1 MNVPIDF
8 PFVEVVVRECVV
20 DRRHYSPVFCK
31 GENMKTPACTFSVSN
46 MYPADMPK
54 HFVL

>member
-1 MNVPIDF
+1 MNVPVDF

-20 DRRHYSPVFCK
+20 DRRHYSPVFAK
-31 GENMKTPACTFSVSN
+31 GRCMKTPACTFSVSN

>member
-31 GENMKTPACTFSVSN
+31 GEMKTPACTFSVSN